1 MYHMFLLSIIRVRP
15 SPTIFASTQPN
26 YLHIYRI
33 SCKITKKERRERS
46 LPCYDSHGLIQHV
59 KRIYNNNNNNTR
71 IRAEEVARDE
81 VGLCWR
87 GGGGGNRSA
96 AELRYRTVSRCLHPR
111 GGTLGILYEQ
121 LPHLVLVLYVYSREI
136 R

>member
-1 MYHMFLLSIIRVRP
+1 MFLLSIIRVRP

-59 KRIYNNNNNNTR
+59 KIIYNNNNNVAAGKPNP
-71 IRAEEVARDE
+71 AQAPEQALADLEVLKKMLKSGD
-81 VGLCWR
+81 
-87 GGGGGNRSA
+87 GNGKPER
-96 AELRYRTVSRCLHPR
+96 LQY
-111 GGTLGILYEQ
+111 Q
-121 LPHLVLVLYVYSREI
+121 L
-136 R
+136 

>member
-1 MYHMFLLSIIRVRP
+1 MLVILVILILVMLVMLVMLVTRVRP

-59 KRIYNNNNNNTR
+59 KRIYNNNNNNSD
-71 IRAEEVARDE
+71 AGEAGKAGKVNNA
-81 VGLCWR
+81 
-87 GGGGGNRSA
+87 
-96 AELRYRTVSRCLHPR
+96 SR
-111 GGTLGILYEQ
+111 
-121 LPHLVLVLYVYSREI
+121 
-136 R
+136 

>member
-59 KRIYNNNNNNTR
+59 KRIYNNNNKIILRGR
-71 IRAEEVARDE
+71 ISLALSQFGENLIE
-81 VGLCWR
+81 
-87 GGGGGNRSA
+87 
-96 AELRYRTVSRCLHPR
+96 P
-111 GGTLGILYEQ
+111 
-121 LPHLVLVLYVYSREI
+121 LVTFV
-136 R
+136 

>member
-59 KRIYNNNNNNTR
+59 KRIYNNNNNNNTGHLNSKGSITR
-71 IRAEEVARDE
+71 HSPGGHVSHTGFGNGAVGHSLDE
-81 VGLCWR
+81 GV
-87 GGGGGNRSA
+87 
-96 AELRYRTVSRCLHPR
+96 
-111 GGTLGILYEQ
+111 
-121 LPHLVLVLYVYSREI
+121 
-136 R
+136 

>member
-26 YLHIYRI
+26 YLYIDRI

-59 KRIYNNNNNNTR
+59 KRIYNNNNKIILRGR
-71 IRAEEVARDE
+71 ISLALSQFGENLIE
-81 VGLCWR
+81 
-87 GGGGGNRSA
+87 
-96 AELRYRTVSRCLHPR
+96 P
-111 GGTLGILYEQ
+111 
-121 LPHLVLVLYVYSREI
+121 LVTFV
-136 R
+136 

>member
-15 SPTIFASTQPN
+15 SPMIFASTQPN

-59 KRIYNNNNNNTR
+59 KRIYNNNTVKPRYKNTFGT
-71 IRAEEVARDE
+71 EEWYSYSE
-81 VGLCWR
+81 VFLCR
-87 GGGGGNRSA
+87 
-96 AELRYRTVSRCLHPR
+96 VS
-111 GGTLGILYEQ
+111 GSKITQIQ
-121 LPHLVLVLYVYSREI
+121 A
-136 R
+136 

>member
-1 MYHMFLLSIIRVRP
+1 MYHMFLLSIIRARP

-59 KRIYNNNNNNTR
+59 KRIYNNNNNNNEDDQDDP
-71 IRAEEVARDE
+71 RALLLEFDPQGYNPV
-81 VGLCWR
+81 
-87 GGGGGNRSA
+87 
-96 AELRYRTVSRCLHPR
+96 YR
-111 GGTLGILYEQ
+111 
-121 LPHLVLVLYVYSREI
+121 
-136 R
+136 

>member
-59 KRIYNNNNNNTR
+59 KRIYNNNNNNNDVGGLVV
-71 IRAEEVARDE
+71 AVEVLNPLLADL
-81 VGLCWR
+81 VH
-87 GGGGGNRSA
+87 A
-96 AELRYRTVSRCLHPR
+96 ADGHAGQGPR
-111 GGTLGILYEQ
+111 
-121 LPHLVLVLYVYSREI
+121 
-136 R
+136 

>member
-59 KRIYNNNNNNTR
+59 KRIYNNNNNNNHT
-71 IRAEEVARDE
+71 A
-81 VGLCWR
+81 
-87 GGGGGNRSA
+87 
-96 AELRYRTVSRCLHPR
+96 VSRGDIPKFSALNLVNVTMCQHYPSALEDLTAIEECL
-111 GGTLGILYEQ
+111 IA
-121 LPHLVLVLYVYSREI
+121 
-136 R
+136 